1 MANKH
6 RKEIKKA
13 GIKEK
18 LSLQLNPYRSIY
30 VYTHF
35 FGVMAS
41 RIAWK
46 AWTL

>member
-18 LSLQLNPYRSIY
+18 LSLQLNPYRYMY
-30 VYTHF
+30 VYIYSLLWSYGF
-35 FGVMAS
+35 
-41 RIAWK
+41 
-46 AWTL
+46 